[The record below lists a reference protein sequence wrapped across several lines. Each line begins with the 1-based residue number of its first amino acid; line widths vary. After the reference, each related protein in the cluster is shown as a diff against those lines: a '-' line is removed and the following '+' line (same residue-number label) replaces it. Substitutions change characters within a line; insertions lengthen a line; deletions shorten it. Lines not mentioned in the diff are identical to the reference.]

1 MNNIPLPNFKRS
13 LSAILFISIA
23 WTLLIQPRMTNAA
36 DYASDFSPYVDRA
49 GNISLPADFR
59 ATMAHLGSWF
69 APEGDASGF
78 HDVYTEA
85 TSVLHYRKYGRF
97 PDGATI
103 VKEVRTAKAGDYT
116 TGKNVSSATGEIKQW
131 FVMIKDTKGR
141 FQGNSNWG
149 DGWGWALIKTDD
161 INKNAS
167 INYKADCIGCHLPA
181 KKNDWIYV
189 SEYPTLAAPNR

>member
-1 MNNIPLPNFKRS
+1 MNIPLLSNKHFLSAS
-13 LSAILFISIA
+13 LSLLIA
-23 WTLLIQPRMTNAA
+23 WTLSTQPQTANAA
-36 DYASDFSPYVDRA
+36 NDESGFSPYVDKA

-59 ATMAHLGSWF
+59 ITMAHLGSWF
-69 APEGDASGF
+69 VPEGDASGF

-85 TSVLHYRKYGRF
+85 TSVLHYRKHGKF

-103 VKEVRTAKAGDYT
+103 VKELRTAKAGDYT

-141 FQGNSNWG
+141 FQRNPNWG

-161 INKNAS
+161 VNKNVS
-167 INYKADCIGCHLPA
+167 TNYKADCIGCHLPA
-181 KKNDWIYV
+181 RENDWIYV
-189 SEYPTLAAPNR
+189 NGYPTLTTPNR